1 MSGVLVSACAYAFF
15 VEQMPYSSKTQQG
28 YAMIIKYPYLVL
40 NNLFYYQKQ
49 GYSEMQTMWKSLL
62 RKFIIEL
69 ILYAMLVVIYFLL
82 VLRYLGDWLTSFF
95 SEKPVIYA
103 VIALVLIVAQGFT
116 LEAIT
121 SFLIERLNLERF
133 E

>member
-1 MSGVLVSACAYAFF
+1 
-15 VEQMPYSSKTQQG
+15 
-28 YAMIIKYPYLVL
+28 MIIKYPYLVL

-69 ILYAMLVVIYFLL
+69 ILYAMLVVVYFLL